1 LVFWSFDDGDNQSY
15 RYLTS
20 LRAFFATTA
29 NAAISAEENQWRKA
43 MGNTIGARRRPSPAG
58 LAISSGTGRDW
69 VRRRA
74 DGGVRPAVYRVI
86 RLAFRLSE
94 AVFRNP
100 HVRIFSKNRGNM
112 RRENWLYVFW
122 LLVGV
127 TIGFWLAQAH
137 TVDPIKGF
145 WEIVSAVGTW
155 AAVVVALVFSVAGY
169 LTAQRHASEK
179 TGLVAAEVVATLEA
193 ALRHID
199 HIEGHLVFYEDS
211 TDGTDNFLV
220 GNPFLTSRPL
230 SITAEVLVGLIHL
243 PNRCAHRTAF
253 GLSRINILHA
263 EIASALASK
272 SWGSWK
278 PASRISL
285 VSEWWD
291 RLGDARDYIR
301 LAQEDCVRAAELAA
315 PAPTAQE
322 RYGDDFD
329 LGD

>member
-1 LVFWSFDDGDNQSY
+1 MTCGNESY

-20 LRAFFATTA
+20 LRTFFATTA
-29 NAAISAEENQWRKA
+29 SAAISAEESQWRQSDRKCHRRTTQA
-43 MGNTIGARRRPSPAG
+43 VAQPDWLLAWEREGIGCEGAPMA
-58 LAISSGTGRDW
+58 AW
-69 VRRRA
+69 
-74 DGGVRPAVYRVI
+74 RPAVYRVI